1 MTIDMESR
9 RKLSKVDNIIGLK
22 EASTDFSLI
31 HQHLLELGDTLPLY
45 SGNDDLTLPLM
56 SLGAHGCISVLSN
69 LLPHS
74 TEALCQAILQNDLP
88 SARSMHY
95 SLLPLMKSLFC
106 EVNPI
111 PVKAAMPLVGF
122 PCGSCRMPLSLIEPN
137 HLALLQQ
144 QFTMTKQLGL
154 C

>member
-1 MTIDMESR
+1 
-9 RKLSKVDNIIGLK
+9 
-22 EASTDFSLI
+22 
-31 HQHLLELGDTLPLY
+31 
-45 SGNDDLTLPLM
+45 M

-88 SARSMHY
+88 AARSLHY

-122 PCGSCRMPLSLIEPN
+122 PCGSCRMPLSLIEPD